1 MSTYGLAR
9 NWWAMLL
16 RGLCAIGFGA
26 VAFIWPNLT
35 LVALVVLF
43 GAYLLADGILAVI
56 AGLTGQPGS
65 RPWWLLLIEG
75 MIGFIAG
82 GVIFL
87 LPNLTV
93 IAFLYLIAAWA
104 IITGMVEIVSAIRL
118 RADIQNEGLLAL
130 SGILSVGLGVGL
142 VVWPGA
148 TALGLVWMMGV
159 YALVFG
165 LVLIALSLRLWGW
178 QKSVGLMSL
187 QLAPALSSRRAG
199 VFTDRHLVRKEKT
212 KWPLS

>member
-9 NWWAMLL
+9 NWWVMLL
-16 RGLCAIGFGA
+16 RGLCAIGFGLA
-26 VAFIWPNLT
+26 AFIWPNLT
-35 LVALVVLF
+35 LVALAVLF

-56 AGLTGQPGS
+56 AGLTRPPGS
-65 RPWWLLLIEG
+65 QSWWLLLIEG
-75 MIGFIAG
+75 LIGFLAG

-93 IAFLYLIAAWA
+93 IALLYLIAAWA

-130 SGILSVGLGVGL
+130 SGVLSVGLGVGL

-148 TALGLVWMMGV
+148 TALGLVWMIGI

-165 LVLIALSLRLWGW
+165 LLLIALSLRLWGW
-178 QKSVGLMSL
+178 HKSVGLMSL
-187 QLAPALSSRRAG
+187 QLAPALSSRRATAIIG
-199 VFTDRHLVRKEKT
+199 RSLDRKEKI
-212 KWPLS
+212 K